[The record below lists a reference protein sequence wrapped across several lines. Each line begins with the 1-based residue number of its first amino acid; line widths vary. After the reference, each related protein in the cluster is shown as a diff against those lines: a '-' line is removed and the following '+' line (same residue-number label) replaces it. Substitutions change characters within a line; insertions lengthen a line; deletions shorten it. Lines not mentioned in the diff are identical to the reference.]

1 MAYARPKRP
10 IPACPGSRDESYT
23 LVVTPNGED
32 RDDPLRGVRFFLDMA
47 LAIVAIVIGAWLVLE
62 SFHK

>member
-1 MAYARPKRP
+1 MRLT
-10 IPACPGSRDESYT
+10 CSGSRDESYT
-23 LVVTPNGED
+23 LVVIPNGQD
-32 RDDPLRGVRFFLDMA
+32 RGDPLRGVRFVLDLA